1 MLIRRR
7 RSAMRRTRAVNCGI
21 WLFPFLLRVLFSATA
36 SPQSATH
43 ESFAPT
49 FVSLIRSRAAF
60 DLTKRACKFLKPAS
74 PASATGADAC
84 IRLHLALQRVIS
96 QRSASRGE
104 ELALSA
110 RELAA

>member
-1 MLIRRR
+1 MRRR
-7 RSAMRRTRAVNCGI
+7 RLLLLSRTVKGNVVSGYFPLSYGSFLVLPQALRAPHTS
-21 WLFPFLLRVLFSATA
+21 LS
-36 SPQSATH
+36 H
-43 ESFAPT
+43 PT
-49 FVSLIRSRAAF
+49 FVSLIRSRAIF

-84 IRLHLALQRVIS
+84 IRLYLALQRVLS
-96 QRSASRGE
+96 QRCASLAE

>member
-1 MLIRRR
+1 MV
-7 RSAMRRTRAVNCGI
+7 SGY
-21 WLFPFLLRVLFSATA
+21 FPFSYGCFLVLPQALRAPHTSLS
-36 SPQSATH
+36 H
-43 ESFAPT
+43 PT
-49 FVSLIRSRAAF
+49 FVSLERRAAF

-84 IRLHLALQRVIS
+84 IRLYLALQRI
-96 QRSASRGE
+96 RLKRCASRGE

>member
-1 MLIRRR
+1 MVSSELLFFAGTIELPVPL
-7 RSAMRRTRAVNCGI
+7 RAPHTSLSHPHLNI
-21 WLFPFLLRVLFSATA
+21 
-36 SPQSATH
+36 
-43 ESFAPT
+43 
-49 FVSLIRSRAAF
+49 VSLVCGAAF
-60 DLTKRACKFLKPAS
+60 DLTKGLCKFLIPAS

-96 QRSASRGE
+96 QRCASRGE